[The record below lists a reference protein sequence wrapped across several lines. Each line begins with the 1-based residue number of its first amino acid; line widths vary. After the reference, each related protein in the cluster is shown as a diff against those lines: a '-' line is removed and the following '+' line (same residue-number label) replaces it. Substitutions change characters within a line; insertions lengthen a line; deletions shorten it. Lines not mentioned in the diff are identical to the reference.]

1 LHPEAR
7 RRLVQAQAAISFDAL
22 LAAQAVEDAV
32 SGQAPPPRRAVTALR
47 RTLAHVDRLVEI
59 DEKRQFALLM
69 GTEDAPLDDFE
80 PYHLVARATTTR
92 PENGNDPSLSD
103 SAVLTQIVE
112 NRKAIE
118 VTEEESIAVLNEDR
132 ARLLFRA
139 LDRLARAAT
148 AAAYAED
155 ASQRGHSAVV

>member
-1 LHPEAR
+1 
-7 RRLVQAQAAISFDAL
+7 
-22 LAAQAVEDAV
+22 
-32 SGQAPPPRRAVTALR
+32 
-47 RTLAHVDRLVEI
+47 
-59 DEKRQFALLM
+59 M